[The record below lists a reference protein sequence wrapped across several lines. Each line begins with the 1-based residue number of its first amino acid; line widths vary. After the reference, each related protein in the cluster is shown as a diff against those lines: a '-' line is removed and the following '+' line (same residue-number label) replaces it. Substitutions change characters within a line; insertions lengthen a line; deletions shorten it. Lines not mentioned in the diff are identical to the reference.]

1 MQLIAAML
9 PAVMPMAKSVLAAAV
24 AAIRSLLSKYFVE
37 KFMQN
42 HHRYV
47 PMRQTVSVDEIAKL
61 KKIRKPEFVVFNL
74 DTQFGRGSHWAVL
87 YRNLEGR
94 FEIFDSLGVTPQK
107 KKLLKKWLPKTFSVI
122 YNTTKFQKSDS
133 TRCGMFCLYFIHE
146 KFFNLDLELHEL
158 LKTIFSKNLDKNE
171 EKVMSFYQRGH

>member
-1 MQLIAAML
+1 
-9 PAVMPMAKSVLAAAV
+9 
-24 AAIRSLLSKYFVE
+24 
-37 KFMQN
+37 MQN

-61 KKIRKPEFVVFNL
+61 KKIKKPEFVVFNL